1 MPLLRQVHRNT
12 NLKRDDWK
20 VCKSLMKHFRAREVP
35 VQHRDLVTTL
45 KLMGNSQM
53 LQKGCMLLP
62 TGLGLGHHGIGDP
75 AVEVLLRGRQ
85 RS

>member
-1 MPLLRQVHRNT
+1 
-12 NLKRDDWK
+12 
-20 VCKSLMKHFRAREVP
+20 MKHFRAREVP

-53 LQKGCMLLP
+53 LQKGCLFLP
-62 TGLGLGHHGIGDP
+62 TGLRIGIGDP

>member
-53 LQKGCMLLP
+53 LQKGCLFLP
-62 TGLGLGHHGIGDP
+62 TGLGIGHHGIGDP

>member
-53 LQKGCMLLP
+53 LQKGCLFLP
-62 TGLGLGHHGIGDP
+62 TGLRIGHHGIGDP